1 MRHTACLPQG
11 VRACLQIADVWSCGV
26 MLYVMLAASYPFGRP
41 EDERVA
47 PSARMH
53 AMLQARPP
61 LCPLCPILE
70 SYEIVRL
77 HHEHAP
83 PSNAHYVFV
92 SHRLFTSC
100 LEGARSLYL
109 VACHI
114 E

>member
-1 MRHTACLPQG
+1 MRA
-11 VRACLQIADVWSCGV
+11 RLQIADVWSCGV

-53 AMLQARPP
+53 VMLQARPP
-61 LCPLCPILE
+61 LVSLVGILNRM
-70 SYEIVRL
+70 SLL

-83 PSNAHYVFV
+83 PVMLTMYLCHQLSYQL
-92 SHRLFTSC
+92 RC
-100 LEGARSLYL
+100 GGPQL

-114 E
+114 A